1 MVNALIA
8 IHVIG
13 KEKKLVF
20 LNQVIEKFLL
30 ILGNAFPVIVITVI
44 NGGWAQY

>member
-13 KEKKLVF
+13 KEKKLDF
-20 LNQVIEKFLL
+20 LNQALEKFLL
-30 ILGNAFPVIVITVI
+30 IVGNVFPATVITVI
-44 NGGWAQY
+44 NGG

>member
-13 KEKKLVF
+13 KEKKLDF
-20 LNQVIEKFLL
+20 LNQALEKFLL
-30 ILGNAFPVIVITVI
+30 ILESVFLAKNTML
-44 NGGWAQY
+44 NSGG